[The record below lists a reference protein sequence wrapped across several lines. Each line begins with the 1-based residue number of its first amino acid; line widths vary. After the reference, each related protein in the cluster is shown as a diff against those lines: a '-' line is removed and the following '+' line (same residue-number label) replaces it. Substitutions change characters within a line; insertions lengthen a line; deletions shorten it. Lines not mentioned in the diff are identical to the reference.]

1 VGADQRA
8 GEWLSYFF
16 IRCLWHEYLCRFP
29 VNSAVDQPISL
40 SFIWNK
46 AARAA
51 NYRVQLATD
60 TGFTGIFIQD
70 STLTDTLKSDSGL
83 AFSTTY
89 YWRVRAENA
98 GGASAWSEVRSFTT
112 IATGVQPNGPVHPL
126 TFSAKSFS
134 HQLRYT
140 LPKTCRVS
148 VRYFNLRGRQ
158 VASLVNTLQGPGY
171 YTVRIDRALLP
182 SGVYCMVFEAGSFVK
197 RELTAIVGR

>member
-1 VGADQRA
+1 MVR
-8 GEWLSYFF
+8 
-16 IRCLWHEYLCRFP
+16 
-29 VNSAVDQPISL
+29 SL
-40 SFIWNK
+40 ELYYNIC
-46 AARAA
+46 
-51 NYRVQLATD
+51 ATLD
-60 TGFTGIFIQD
+60 SRIGFTRQQRNRPAGFVCSGLEQGRQGIFTQD

-112 IATGVQPNGPVHPL
+112 IATGVLPNGPVVQL
-126 TFSAKSFS
+126 TFSVKSFS

-140 LPKTCRVS
+140 LPKTCQVL
-148 VRYFNLRGRQ
+148 VRYFNLKGRQ
-158 VASLVNTLQGPGY
+158 IASLVNMVQGPGH
-171 YTVRIDRALLP
+171 YTLKIDRTLLP